1 VHTRRALRTR
11 RNHVQGYAVTFKI
24 ESDNLWPGLHCIL
37 TSDFLL
43 DINAARLWLRRPG
56 QRHPLVVAAGPLSL
70 LPGVSAL

>member
-1 VHTRRALRTR
+1 M
-11 RNHVQGYAVTFKI
+11 I
-24 ESDNLWPGLHCIL
+24 EFAFNGRVSNGIL